1 NTSNLSSIFLG
12 ITKGQ
17 LAGSVIMLVL
27 SLLFIAIYI
36 YVYIRAVRDDEYR
49 PNDHR
54 QRPGQHASNQTPDY
68 EIPTPHTVPPLS
80 RRPPGIAYL
89 KPNNARYDN
98 QPPGIICPSCGAAVV
113 VIEQF

>member
-1 NTSNLSSIFLG
+1 
-12 ITKGQ
+12 
-17 LAGSVIMLVL
+17 MLVL